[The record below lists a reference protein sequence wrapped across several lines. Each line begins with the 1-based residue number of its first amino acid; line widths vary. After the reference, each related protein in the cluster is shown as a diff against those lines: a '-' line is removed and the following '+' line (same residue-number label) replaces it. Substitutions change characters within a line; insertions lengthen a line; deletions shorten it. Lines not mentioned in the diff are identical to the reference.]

1 MGVKTGVEAAD
12 IGCCEHIIR
21 VAVLVCHNSLREEGQ
36 PQFHTGDGH
45 VDFLAVTP
53 CLGVCCYCE
62 LGVLDLVN
70 ATDVLVNIHEITLSF
85 FLCCL
90 RVTYIVVPYQ
100 YTARAGYN
108 PPKKKNGQCVPVLF
122 FLQCMLP
129 QVHRRKKRKE
139 KKDKTVA

>member
-90 RVTYIVVPYQ
+90 RVTYIVVAYQ
-100 YTARAGYN
+100 YTARAGYKKT
-108 PPKKKNGQCVPVLF
+108 PKKRAMCTCIIF
-122 FLQCMLP
+122 TS
-129 QVHRRKKRKE
+129 VHATTGAQKKKRKE